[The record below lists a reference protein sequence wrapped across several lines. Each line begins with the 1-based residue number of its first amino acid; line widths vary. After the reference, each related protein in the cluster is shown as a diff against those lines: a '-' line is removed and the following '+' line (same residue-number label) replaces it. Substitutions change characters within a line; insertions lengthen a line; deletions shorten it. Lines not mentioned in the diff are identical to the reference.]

1 MYSYVDQNAQESRVA
16 AATSFV
22 GDFETGDLSGW
33 SFEKCCSYS
42 IQVVDTVARSGNY
55 AVHFELRRDDTD
67 VANSKRSEL
76 KKYDGRINNPDLAIL
91 LSCWGTPNAT
101 KTACWQEQVQ

>member
-1 MYSYVDQNAQESRVA
+1 
-16 AATSFV
+16 
-22 GDFETGDLSGW
+22 
-33 SFEKCCSYS
+33 
-42 IQVVDTVARSGNY
+42 
-55 AVHFELRRDDTD
+55 